1 MAAWHVWHNHEVTA
15 CVGAAVEARR
25 VWVRTLAIGCTECS
39 LEPYLR
45 LSPALWAELMESL

>member
-1 MAAWHVWHNHEVTA
+1 MWHNHEVTA

-45 LSPALWAELMESL
+45 LSPTLWAELMESL